1 MFIHNSHK
9 RIRYGETDQMGYFYY
24 GNYGQLYEIGRAEA
38 IRSLGITY
46 RELEEDLKIMMPVLH
61 TESRFKGP
69 ILYDEL
75 ITIRTILKNMPTK
88 LIHFYHEIFNESN
101 ELIHTGSVK
110 LFFIDM
116 DTQKRIS
123 APVYL
128 TEKLRPY
135 FEEKDI

>member
-1 MFIHNSHK
+1 MFVHTFHK

-24 GNYGQLYEIGRAEA
+24 GNYAQLYEIGRAEA

-46 RELEEDLKIMMPVLH
+46 KDLESEHKIMMPVLH

-75 ITIRTILKNMPTK
+75 ITIKTILRSLPSK
-88 LIHFYHEIFNESN
+88 LIHFDHEIFNESG

-116 DTQKRIS
+116 ETQKRIS
-123 APVYL
+123 APKYL
-128 TEKLRPY
+128 TEKLKQ
-135 FEEKDI
+135 FF

>member
-1 MFIHNSHK
+1 MFVHTFHK

-24 GNYGQLYEIGRAEA
+24 GNYAQLYEIGRSEA
-38 IRSLGITY
+38 IRSLNISY
-46 RELEEDLKIMMPVLH
+46 RELESELRIMMPVLY

-75 ITIRTILKNMPTK
+75 ISIKTILKEMPTK
-88 LIHFYHEIFNESN
+88 LIHFDHEIYNESG

-123 APVYL
+123 APKYL
-128 TEKLRPY
+128 TEKLKP
-135 FEEKDI
+135 FF